1 MTRNRLC
8 AGAATVATGLLLA
21 TWPLA
26 AHHAFSAEFD
36 INKPVT
42 LQGVVTKV
50 EWVSPHAWL
59 WVDVK
64 DEAGKVTKWSF
75 EMGAPPMLLRNG
87 WTKDSI
93 KAGEAVTVSGYQ
105 ARSGLPVASTKSV
118 KTAEG
123 KDFFGGVRDNPN
135 E

>member
-1 MTRNRLC
+1 MC
-8 AGAATVATGLLLA
+8 AAVAAVSASILLA
-21 TWPLA
+21 ALPVA

-93 KAGEAVTVSGYQ
+93 KSGEAVTVSGYQ